1 MYLWDH
7 KRRYNAVAEYYR
19 KTFGERVQKVSVD
32 AGFTCPNRDGTLG
45 TGGCTYCNNDAFN
58 PSYCVPSKP
67 VSLQIRE
74 GIEFHARRY
83 RRAGKYLAYF
93 QAYTNTYQNVEKL
106 EALYR
111 EALDCPGV
119 MGLVVATRPDC
130 LDEEILELLKKLA
143 AGHYLIVEF
152 GVESCYNRT
161 LERINRGHTYE
172 QSAEAIIRTHEAG
185 IRTGVH
191 LIFGLPGE
199 SRDDMLREADI
210 LSALPVDHVKF
221 HQLQVLHGAAMA
233 DEYRLDPDS
242 FRLFGLKEYI
252 DFIIEFVERLNPR
265 IMIERFAGEV
275 PPGFLI
281 APAWGLVRND
291 QISLMVEKRMAELDT
306 WQGKRFRSCSG

>member
-1 MYLWDH
+1 MYPWGH
-7 KRRYNAVAEYYR
+7 NRRYNAVTEYH
-19 KTFGERVQKVSVD
+19 KKSFGERIQKVSVD

-58 PSYCVPSKP
+58 PSYCLPSKP
-67 VSLQIRE
+67 ISLQISE

-83 RRAGKYLAYF
+83 RRAGKFLAYF
-93 QAYTNTYQNVEKL
+93 QAYSNTYQTVGRL

-111 EALDCPGV
+111 EALACPCV

-130 LDEEILELLKKLA
+130 MDDEKLGLLRELA
-143 AGHYLIVEF
+143 AGHYLIVEY

-161 LERINRGHTYE
+161 LGRINRRHTFE
-172 QSAEAIIRTHEAG
+172 QSVEAILKTHEAG
-185 IRTGVH
+185 IRTGAH

-199 SRDDMLREADI
+199 SRNDMLGEADI

-221 HQLQVLHGAAMA
+221 HQLQVLQGTTMA

-242 FRLFGLKEYI
+242 FHLFGLDEYI
-252 DFIIEFVERLNPR
+252 DFIIEFVERLHPR

-275 PPGFLI
+275 PPRFLI

-291 QISLMVEKRMAELDT
+291 QINRMVEKRMAELDT
-306 WQGKRFRSCSG
+306 WQGEKYQSCVG